1 MSDQIIVQH
10 PHKLEQT
17 ITKYIVQTDK
27 IYRIISIF
35 FNSWRKKTIKINIIS
50 KHDIIS
56 KIILEQ
62 HNLE

>member
-35 FNSWRKKTIKINIIS
+35 FQFLKKENYKNQYYFET
-50 KHDIIS
+50 
-56 KIILEQ
+56 
-62 HNLE
+62 

>member
-35 FNSWRKKTIKINIIS
+35 FQFLKKENYKNQYYFETWYYFEN
-50 KHDIIS
+50 
-56 KIILEQ
+56 
-62 HNLE
+62 NTRTT

>member
-35 FNSWRKKTIKINIIS
+35 FNS
-50 KHDIIS
+50 
-56 KIILEQ
+56 
-62 HNLE
+62 